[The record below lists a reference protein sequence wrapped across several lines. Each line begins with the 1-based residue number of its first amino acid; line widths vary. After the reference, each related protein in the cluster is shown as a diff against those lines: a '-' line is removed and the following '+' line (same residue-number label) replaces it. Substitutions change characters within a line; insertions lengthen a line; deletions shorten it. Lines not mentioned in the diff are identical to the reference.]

1 MKIGAMK
8 PEADIERVKEIR
20 KTIGDD
26 IYLMVDANQAYNL
39 YTAKKLLKKLEEFN
53 ILWFE
58 EPLHYYDWES
68 YSELKKFSAI
78 AISGGESLRT
88 SSQFKDFLVN
98 QSYDIVQPDVANVG
112 GITEFKRIINMASTM
127 GIQTIPHV
135 WGTPVMIAASLH
147 VASTIPNSPRMDNPQ
162 PFLQEPGMEYD
173 RTNNPLREN
182 ISSETQPFKFEN
194 GYLNVPEKP
203 GLGIEISEENVE
215 QMCIEKLESK
225 I

>member
-1 MKIGAMK
+1 MNFTPFATYATWFAVDDHSCLPLKSIVTEVDSGTVFVVMFCS
-8 PEADIERVKEIR
+8 DIII
-20 KTIGDD
+20 T
-26 IYLMVDANQAYNL
+26 
-39 YTAKKLLKKLEEFN
+39 
-53 ILWFE
+53 
-58 EPLHYYDWES
+58 
-68 YSELKKFSAI
+68 YSELKKFSPI
-78 AISGGESLRT
+78 AITGGESLRT

-182 ISSETQPFKFEN
+182 ISSETEPFKFEN
-194 GYLNVPEKP
+194 GYLNVPGKP